1 MLVAEFLVENCFLKT
16 DALRG
21 RYFDAFLF
29 EDLPASD
36 RKADNVYLEEV
47 ARSDPSI
54 KTREDHMEW
63 FNRIYEY
70 EEYPY

>member
-1 MLVAEFLVENCFLKT
+1 MLVAERLVENCFLKT

-21 RYFDAFLF
+21 RHSDAFLF

-36 RKADNVYLEEV
+36 GKADNVYLVEEV

-54 KTREDHMEW
+54 TKKK
-63 FNRIYEY
+63 II
-70 EEYPY
+70 